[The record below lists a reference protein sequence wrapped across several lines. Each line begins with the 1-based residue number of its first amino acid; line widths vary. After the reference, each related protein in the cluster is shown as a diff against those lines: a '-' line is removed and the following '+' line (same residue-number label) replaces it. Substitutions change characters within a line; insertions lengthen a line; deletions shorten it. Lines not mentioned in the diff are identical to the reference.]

1 MKIAAAY
8 IRVSTEDQAEYSPD
22 SQIRLIR
29 DYAAHNGMTVPD
41 EYLFTDEGISGKS
54 TKNRTQFN
62 RMIGIAKQKPKPF
75 EAILLWKFSR
85 FARSRQDSIVYKTML
100 RRQLGIDVI
109 SITEL
114 LGDDKMSILMEAIIE
129 AMDEYYSINLA
140 EEVTRGMTEK
150 AGRGEP
156 VSIPSFGYDIIDKR
170 YVIRPEQAEVVR
182 MIFADYLSGMGAAE
196 IARKI
201 NAMGVP
207 TNRGNSWAGRT
218 VNYVLNNPVYLGKI
232 RWTPGGVGWGGN
244 HDSLQ
249 ENILPG
255 LHEPII
261 DQVTWDLAQRQKKQF
276 RKIYPKYSRN
286 TPPQKGEY
294 LLRGLVRCGACGGT
308 LARLGKDSLQCV
320 NYNHGRCDVSHS
332 VSISKLNAVVLAGIR
347 QALEDDLFT
356 LRPLPEAAGAD
367 LSRMAE
373 KALQHQQS
381 RLLRAKKAYASGVD
395 TLEEYRANKES
406 VEKEIVRIQK
416 ELSAV
421 KSEQGGRQSSQKQSI
436 LAVLRDEKIG
446 NATKNELLRL
456 FVDHIVFDR
465 RGKTVEIVFLQ

>member
-29 DYAAHNGMTVPD
+29 DYAARNGMTVPD
-41 EYLFTDEGISGKS
+41 EYLFADEGISGKS

-62 RMIGIAKQKPKPF
+62 RMIGIAKRRPKPF

-109 SITEL
+109 SITEA

-170 YVIRPEQAEVVR
+170 YVIRPEQAEIVR
-182 MIFADYLSGMGAAE
+182 MIFADYLSGMGATE

-201 NAMGVP
+201 NAMGVL
-207 TNRGNSWAGRT
+207 TNRGNLWAGRT
-218 VNYVLNNPVYLGKI
+218 VDYVLNNPVYLGKI
-232 RWTPGGVGWGGN
+232 RWTPGGTGPKDGGGP
-244 HDSLQ
+244 
-249 ENILPG
+249 ENVLPG

-261 DQVTWDLAQRQKKQF
+261 DQATWDLAQRQKRRLQ
-276 RKIYPKYSRN
+276 KIYPRHSRKAPLRN
-286 TPPQKGEY
+286 GEY
-294 LLRGLVRCGACGGT
+294 LLRGLIRCGACDGA
-308 LARLGKDSLQCV
+308 LARLGKNSLQCV
-320 NYNHGRCDVSHS
+320 NYNHGRCNVSHS
-332 VSISKLNAVVLAGIR
+332 ISVSKLNALVLAGIR
-347 QALEDDLFT
+347 QALERDSFVLYP
-356 LRPLPEAAGAD
+356 RPLTAGAD
-367 LSRMAE
+367 IRGLAE
-373 KALQHQQS
+373 KALKYQQN
-381 RLLRAKKAYASGVD
+381 RLLRAKEAYASGVD

-406 VEKEIVRIQK
+406 VQNELQRIQE
-416 ELSAV
+416 ELTAV
-421 KSEQGGRQSSQKQSI
+421 REDQREEPGFSSQSI
-436 LAVLRDEKIG
+436 LAVLQDQTTGADI
-446 NATKNELLRL
+446 KNELLRS

-465 RGKTVEIVFLQ
+465 RNRTIEIVFRQ

>member
-29 DYAAHNGMTVPD
+29 DYAARNGMTVPD
-41 EYLFTDEGISGKS
+41 EYLFADEGISGKS

-62 RMIGIAKQKPKPF
+62 RMIGIAKRKPKPF

-109 SITEL
+109 SITEA

-170 YVIRPEQAEVVR
+170 YVIRPEQAEIVR
-182 MIFADYLSGMGAAE
+182 MIFADYLSGMGATE

-201 NAMGVP
+201 NAMGVL
-207 TNRGNSWAGRT
+207 TNRGNPWAGRT
-218 VNYVLNNPVYLGKI
+218 VDYVLNNPVYLGKI
-232 RWTPGGVGWGGN
+232 RWTSGRAGQKDGG
-244 HDSLQ
+244 SP
-249 ENILPG
+249 ENVLPG

-261 DQVTWDLAQRQKKQF
+261 DQATWDLAQRQKKRLQ
-276 RKIYPKYSRN
+276 KIYPRYSRK
-286 TPPQKGEY
+286 TPPQNGEY

-320 NYNHGRCDVSHS
+320 NYNHGRCNVSHS
-332 VSISKLNAVVLAGIR
+332 ISISKLNALVLAGIR
-347 QALEDDLFT
+347 QALESDTFVLHPQ
-356 LRPLPEAAGAD
+356 PLAACTDICG
-367 LSRMAE
+367 LAE
-373 KALQHQQS
+373 KALKYQQN
-381 RLLRAKKAYASGVD
+381 RLLRAKEAYASGVD
-395 TLEEYRANKES
+395 SLDEYRANKES
-406 VEKEIVRIQK
+406 VQNEIRRIQE
-416 ELSAV
+416 ELTAAR
-421 KSEQGGRQSSQKQSI
+421 EDQGEEPGLSRQSI
-436 LAVLRDEKIG
+436 LAVLQDQ
-446 NATKNELLRL
+446 ATGTDIKNELLRS

-465 RGKTVEIVFLQ
+465 RNRTIEIVFRQ